1 MNNKMNKLREKP
13 AEKIWAEFQ
22 ESHKITDEQLEQF
35 KKYKDL
41 LSEWNKTMNLTAIHD
56 LSGIVRQHF
65 EDSVALA
72 QHIDLKTIK
81 SLADIGT
88 GAGFPAIPL
97 KIIFPHLQIFLL
109 EVNKKKQ
116 QFLQAL
122 IDHLNLK
129 DIEIV
134 DLDWRTFLRTTQADI
149 DLFVTRAAIDE
160 LELSRMFQPGCFYKN
175 SRLIYWVTDVWEP
188 HPRAKQFLRD
198 LKNYSL
204 GKRQRKL
211 AFMGLEK

>member
-1 MNNKMNKLREKP
+1 MNKLREKP
-13 AEKIWAEFQ
+13 AEKIWIEFQ
-22 ESHKITDEQLEQF
+22 QNHKITDEQLEQF
-35 KKYKDL
+35 QKYKDL
-41 LSEWNKTMNLTAIHD
+41 LSEWNKTINLTAIHD

-65 EDSVALA
+65 EDSIALVE
-72 QHIDLKTIK
+72 HIDLNNIKTI
-81 SLADIGT
+81 ADVGT

-97 KIIFPHLQIFLL
+97 KIIFPHLKILLL

-122 IDHLNLK
+122 IDYLHLQ
-129 DIEIV
+129 DIKIV
-134 DLDWRTFLRTTQADI
+134 DLDWRTFLRTTQENI

-175 SRLIYWVTDVWEP
+175 SKLVYWVTNEWEP
-188 HPRAKQFLRD
+188 HPRAKQFLREF
-198 LKNYSL
+198 KNYSL

-211 AFMGLEK
+211 AFMGIKSSNF